1 MFMVNVEIY
10 HQVGSSFMAYNSS
23 KLRIILMFGCY
34 VLLFIGTSTAL
45 LGQSQ
50 TVTGEGMGMTHDA
63 ALSAAKRNAVEKG
76 VGVVVASET
85 LVRNFAVAEDRIL
98 SKANGFVK
106 TYEEL
111 SLSQGPD
118 GLYTVVIQA
127 EVTDILD
134 EVVKDQLALDLLLSW
149 VRHPRFMIMISEEN
163 IDDPTSIVA
172 DTEIGRVMGEKG
184 FDIVSPNQT
193 EALRQRNVN
202 LASIQGDAVQ
212 AAGVAAE
219 FGAEYIIT
227 GNATSKAV
235 PITLPGA
242 TSPSN
247 RLSGQANISAQ
258 VIRADNAQIIAQQT
272 FHGKSTHIDAHTAG
286 VNALMQAAGRLSEY
300 LMSETV
306 KRWSLEQSNAR
317 VLTLRISGVSYQT
330 RRQLVEVLSSEVEG
344 IQNVDQRSF
353 NAGTVTLAVQYTGSN
368 EDLGMQLDGKD
379 FGTYSIFIVGETPN
393 GFDLEVQPK

>member
-1 MFMVNVEIY
+1 ME
-10 HQVGSSFMAYNSS
+10 YNSPQL
-23 KLRIILMFGCY
+23 KIYPVFWCF
-34 VLLFIGTSTAL
+34 VLLIFGTGPAL
-45 LGQSQ
+45 FGQNQ

-85 LVRNFAVAEDRIL
+85 LVQNFAVAEDRIL

-106 TYEEL
+106 SYEEL
-111 SLSQGPD
+111 SSSQGPD

-127 EVTDILD
+127 VVTDILD

-163 IDDPTSIVA
+163 IDDPTSMVS
-172 DTEIGRVMGEKG
+172 DTEIGRIMGEKG
-184 FDIVSPNQT
+184 FDIVSPGQT

-202 LASIQGDAVQ
+202 IASVQGDAVQ

-235 PITLPGA
+235 PVTLPGA
-242 TSPSN
+242 TRPSN

-258 VIRADNAQIIAQQT
+258 VIRVDNAQIIAQQT
-272 FHGKSTHIDAHTAG
+272 FHGRSSHIDAHTAG
-286 VNALMQAAGRLSEY
+286 VNALREAAGELSEY

-317 VLTLRISGVSYQT
+317 VLTLRISGVSYQS
-330 RRQLVEVLSSEVEG
+330 RREIVGVLSSEVEG

-353 NAGTVTLAVQYTGSN
+353 SAGTVTLAVQYTGSN
-368 EDLGMQLDGKD
+368 EDLGMQLDGRD
-379 FGTYSIFIVGETPN
+379 FGTYSIFIIGETPN

>member
-172 DTEIGRVMGEKG
+172 DTEIGRVMGYTRG
-184 FDIVSPNQT
+184 C
-193 EALRQRNVN
+193 R
-202 LASIQGDAVQ
+202 
-212 AAGVAAE
+212 
-219 FGAEYIIT
+219 
-227 GNATSKAV
+227 TSC
-235 PITLPGA
+235 GC
-242 TSPSN
+242 SC
-247 RLSGQANISAQ
+247 
-258 VIRADNAQIIAQQT
+258 
-272 FHGKSTHIDAHTAG
+272 
-286 VNALMQAAGRLSEY
+286 
-300 LMSETV
+300 
-306 KRWSLEQSNAR
+306 
-317 VLTLRISGVSYQT
+317 
-330 RRQLVEVLSSEVEG
+330 
-344 IQNVDQRSF
+344 
-353 NAGTVTLAVQYTGSN
+353 
-368 EDLGMQLDGKD
+368 
-379 FGTYSIFIVGETPN
+379 
-393 GFDLEVQPK
+393 